1 MDYMPP
7 LADMRFVLSDLL
19 ELDALTKLEPF
30 GHADTET
37 VMGLLEESGRFNRE
51 VIAPTNRVG
60 DIESSV
66 LGADGT
72 VTVPTGFTEAYRQF
86 VAAGWGG
93 IQFDPEYGG
102 GGLPWIVGLAN
113 QELTVSANMAF
124 SLCPMLTQG
133 AIEALSSHGS
143 EEMKERYLAKMISGE
158 WSGTMNLT
166 EPHAG
171 SDVGALTTKAVPND
185 DGTWSISGNKIF
197 ITWGEHEM
205 ADNIVHL
212 VLARTPGA
220 PPGTKGISLFLVPK
234 YLVAADG
241 SLGGRNDVRCVSL
254 EHKLGIKASPTAVL
268 AFGED
273 TGAIGELIGEENQG
287 MRYMFT
293 MMNNARLTVGLEG
306 LALAERAYQHALAY
320 AQERLQGRAPGA
332 APGTSSPIIEHPD
345 VRRMLM
351 TMKASIEA
359 MRALLYLNAR
369 SIDYAKFGEDEAT
382 RAANEELTQIL
393 IPLSKAW
400 CTDLGAELTSLAV
413 QVFGGMG
420 YVEETG
426 VAQHFRD
433 ARIGPIYE
441 GTNGI
446 QAIDLVMRKLPMR
459 SGAAVTDYLAAIA
472 ETADEAVRAGGS
484 LAQMGERLSSAVAV
498 TQGATDWLLSAEA
511 PDRLAGATPY
521 LRMLATVSGGWMMVK
536 SALKATARVAEGA
549 GDAEFYAA
557 KNATAAFYTEQ
568 ILPTAE
574 GLAPAVMAGV
584 GQLAAVPISQL

>member
-1 MDYMPP
+1 MPP

-332 APGTSSPIIEHPD
+332 APGTSSSIIEHPD
-345 VRRMLM
+345 VRRMLL

-359 MRALLYLNAR
+359 MRAVLYLNAR
-369 SIDYAKFGEDEAT
+369 SIDYARFGEDEAT

-400 CTDLGAELTSLAV
+400 CTDLGVELTSLAV

-484 LAQMGERLSSAVAV
+484 LAPMGERLSSAVAV
-498 TQGATDWLLSAEA
+498 TQEATDWLLSAEA

-536 SALKATARVAEGA
+536 SALVATARVAEGA

>member
-1 MDYMPP
+1 
-7 LADMRFVLSDLL
+7 MRFVLSELL

-51 VIAPTNRVG
+51 VIAPTNRIG

-66 LGADGT
+66 LGSDGK
-72 VTVPTGFTEAYRQF
+72 VTVPDGFAEAYQQF

-102 GGLPWIVGLAN
+102 GGLPWVVGLAN

-143 EEMKERYLAKMISGE
+143 EALKERYLAKMISGE

-185 DGTWSISGNKIF
+185 DGTWSIIGNKIF

-205 ADNIVHL
+205 SDNIVHL

-234 YLVAADG
+234 YLVGADG
-241 SLGGRNDVRCVSL
+241 SLGERNDVRCVSL
-254 EHKLGIKASPTAVL
+254 EHKLGIKASPTAVM
-268 AFGED
+268 AFGE
-273 TGAIGELIGEENQG
+273 GSSAIGELIGEENQG

-306 LALAERAYQHALAY
+306 LAVAERAYQPALVY

-332 APGTSSPIIEHPD
+332 EPGTSSPIIEHPD

-400 CTDLGAELTSLAV
+400 CTDLGVELTSLAV
-413 QVFGGMG
+413 QIFGGMG
-420 YVEETG
+420 YIEETG
-426 VAQHFRD
+426 IAQHFRD

-459 SGAAVTDYLAAIA
+459 SGEAIRTYLTTIA
-472 ETADEAVRAGGS
+472 KTADEASEAGGQ
-484 LAQMGERLSSAVAV
+484 LAQMGVRLSSAVAATQRV
-498 TQGATDWLLSAEA
+498 TNWLLETDAT
-511 PDRLAGATPY
+511 DRLAGATPY
-521 LRMLATVSGGWMMVK
+521 LRMLATVSGGWLMVR
-536 SALKATARVAEGA
+536 SALIAAARLAEGGPS
-549 GDAEFYAA
+549 GDFYEA
-557 KNATAAFYTEQ
+557 KIATAAFFTEQ

-574 GLAPAVMAGV
+574 GLEPAVTAGV
-584 GQLAAVPISQL
+584 EQLNAIPIGSL